1 MTDLQFLDRGDGERL
16 AYRRLEGSG
25 PGFFWVGGFRSTME
39 GTKAEYLAGWAANRH
54 RALLRF
60 DYYAHGRSSGDFI
73 KGTISRW
80 RDDALTALDRLTE
93 GPQIVV
99 GSSMGGWIADL
110 LTRARPD
117 RVAALVLLAP
127 APDFTEDLMW
137 SLMPEA
143 ARKAVF
149 DTGQWLYEG
158 KSDSYPIT
166 RALIE
171 SGRKN
176 LVLDKPQKVS
186 FPVRILHGM
195 ADTEVPW
202 HHTLKLVDILEGDVR
217 LTLLK
222 NSGHHLS
229 TPEDLELIAGTMD
242 DLYEGLCR

>member
-1 MTDLQFLDRGDGERL
+1 MTDLQFLDRGAGERL
-16 AYRRLEGSG
+16 ACRRLAGSG
-25 PGFFWVGGFRSTME
+25 PGLFWVGGFRSTME
-39 GTKAEYLAGWAANRH
+39 GTKAEYLAGWAASRR
-54 RALLRF
+54 RAMLRF
-60 DYYAHGRSSGDFI
+60 DYYAHGRSSGDFV

-80 RDDALTALDRLTE
+80 RDDALTAFDRLTE

-110 LTRARPD
+110 LTRVRTD

-137 SLMPEA
+137 SLMPET
-143 ARKAVF
+143 ARKAVL

-158 KSDSYPIT
+158 ESESYPIT
-166 RALIE
+166 HALIE
-171 SGRKN
+171 SGREN

-229 TPEDLELIAGTMD
+229 TPEDLKLIAETVDG
-242 DLYEGLCR
+242 LYEGLRQ